1 VELPLTPLDLLTRAR
16 RLFPDRVGVHDGEAS
31 WTYAA
36 FAERCHR
43 LAHALQGELGV
54 RPGDVVAWLCGN
66 THELLEAYYGVLL
79 AGGVLLPL
87 NIRLA
92 PAEVRAIL
100 DDSGAAVLFRHPS
113 QVEVEHPVRTVVLGR
128 EHEALLARQP
138 SGPVETPP
146 VDEHAAAELFYT
158 SGSTGLPKGAL
169 LSHRGLYLHAI
180 HSALTMGLSGD
191 DVVLHTIPLFHV
203 NGWGTPHYVT
213 GLGGV
218 HVMLPRF
225 EAGEVLRLVEAH
237 RVTQLFLVPAMARLV
252 LDHPERASRDLTS
265 VRRISVGGAPSSPD
279 LLDELEGAF
288 SGADV
293 ICGYGMTESSPT
305 LTRSLPKPGAA
316 PNPAQRA
323 TTGLPILGVDARV
336 LGPDDEEVPWDGET
350 VGEICARSNHVMI
363 GYLGAPQATREVL
376 RDGWLR
382 TGDLATVDPDGYITI
397 VDRAKD
403 VIVSGGENISSVEV
417 EHALASH
424 PAVREVA
431 VVGVPDERWGEV
443 PRAFVS
449 LVAPGAAGEP
459 ELIAWVRDRLAHFK
473 APKSVV
479 VLDELPKG
487 GTGKIQKQPLRHWG
501 PGPMS
506 GSPDEA

>member
-1 VELPLTPLDLLTRAR
+1 MELPLTPLDLLARAR
-16 RLFPDRVGVHDGEAS
+16 RLFPDRVGVHDGDAS

-36 FAERCHR
+36 FAERCDR
-43 LAHALQGELGV
+43 LGHALQGELGV

-92 PAEVRAIL
+92 PAELRGIL
-100 DDSGAAVLFRHPS
+100 DDSGAVVLFRHPD
-113 QVEVEHPVRTVVLGR
+113 QAAVDHPVPTIVLGE
-128 EHEALLARQP
+128 EHESLLARQP
-138 SGPVETPP
+138 SGPVDTPP

-180 HSALTMGLSGD
+180 HSALTMGLGGD

-225 EAGEVLRLVEAH
+225 DGGEVLRLVAHH

-265 VRRISVGGAPSSPD
+265 VRRISVGGAPSSPE
-279 LLDELEGAF
+279 LLDELEATFG
-288 SGADV
+288 GADV

-305 LTRSLPKPGAA
+305 LTRSLPKPGSA
-316 PNPAQRA
+316 PNRAQRA

-350 VGEICARSNHVMI
+350 VGEVCARSNHVMI

-382 TGDLATVDPDGYITI
+382 TGDLATMDPDGYITI

-417 EHALASH
+417 EHALCAH
-424 PAVREVA
+424 PAVREAA
-431 VVGVPDERWGEV
+431 VVGAADERWGEV

-449 LVAPGAAGEP
+449 LVPGSGADES
-459 ELIAWVRDRLAHFK
+459 ELISWVRDRLAHFK
-473 APKSVV
+473 APKSVI
-479 VLDELPKG
+479 VLDDLPKG
-487 GTGKIQKQPLRHWG
+487 GTGKIQKQELRHWEASG
-501 PGPMS
+501 PG
-506 GSPDEA
+506 GAVDEP

>member
-1 VELPLTPLDLLTRAR
+1 MELPLTPLDLLARAR
-16 RLFPDRVGVHDGEAS
+16 RLFPDRVGVHEGGAA

-36 FAERCHR
+36 FAERCGR

-92 PAEVRAIL
+92 PAELRDIL
-100 DDSGAAVLFRHPS
+100 DDSGAVVLFRHPD
-113 QVEVEHPVRTVVLGR
+113 QVEVDHPIRTVVLGD

-138 SGPVETPP
+138 PDPVDTPP

-180 HSALTMGLSGD
+180 HSALTMGLTGD

-225 EAGEVLRLVEAH
+225 DAGQVLRLVELH

-252 LDHPERASRDLTS
+252 LDHPDRAAHDLTS
-265 VRRISVGGAPSSPD
+265 VRRISVGGAPSSPE
-279 LLDELEGAF
+279 LLDELDGAF
-288 SGADV
+288 PGADV

-305 LTRSLPKPGAA
+305 LTRSLPKPGSA
-316 PNPAQRA
+316 PDRAQRA
-323 TTGLPILGVDARV
+323 TSGLPILGVDARV
-336 LGPDDEEVPWDGET
+336 LGADDQEVPWDGET

-363 GYLGAPQATREVL
+363 GYLGAPHATREVL

-382 TGDLATVDPDGYITI
+382 TGDLATIDADGYITI

-417 EHALASH
+417 EHALCAH
-424 PAVREVA
+424 PAERGAA
-431 VVGVPDERWGEV
+431 VVGLPDERWGEV
-443 PRAFVS
+443 PRAFVA
-449 LVAPGAAGEP
+449 LVPGSGTGES

-487 GTGKIQKQPLRHWG
+487 GTGKIQKQQLRHWDP
-501 PGPMS
+501 PG
-506 GSPDEA
+506 

>member
-1 VELPLTPLDLLTRAR
+1 VELPLTPLDLLARAR
-16 RLFPDRVGVHDGEAS
+16 RLFPERVGVHEGDRS
-31 WTYAA
+31 WSYAD
-36 FAERCHR
+36 FAARCDR
-43 LAHALQGELGV
+43 LAHALRGELGV

-92 PAEVRAIL
+92 SAELRDIL
-100 DDSGAAVLFRHPS
+100 DDSGAVVLFRHPDEA
-113 QVEVEHPVRTVVLGR
+113 VVDHPVRTVVLGD

-138 SGPVETPP
+138 AGPLEAPA

-169 LSHRGLYLHAI
+169 LSHRGLYLHAV
-180 HSALTMGLSGD
+180 HSALTMGLTGE

-225 EAGEVLRLVEAH
+225 DAGEVLHLVERH
-237 RVTQLFLVPAMARLV
+237 GVTRLFLVPAMARLV
-252 LDHPERASRDLTS
+252 LDHPSLGARDLSS
-265 VRRISVGGAPSSPD
+265 VRQISVGGAASSPQ
-279 LLDELEGAF
+279 LLAELEVAF
-288 SGADV
+288 GCPV
-293 ICGYGMTESSPT
+293 ICGYGMTESGPT
-305 LTRSLPKPGAA
+305 LTRSLPKPGAVST
-316 PNPAQRA
+316 PEQRA
-323 TTGLPILGVDARV
+323 STGLPIIGVDVRV
-336 LGPDDEEVPWDGET
+336 LESDGAEVPWDGET
-350 VGEICARSNHVMI
+350 VGEVCARSNHVMI
-363 GYLGAPQATREVL
+363 GYLGAPAATAEVL
-376 RDGWLR
+376 RDGWLH
-382 TGDLATVDPDGYITI
+382 TGDLAVVDPEGYLRI

-417 EHALASH
+417 EHALCAH
-424 PAVREVA
+424 PAVREAA

-449 LVAPGAAGEP
+449 LVAPDAAGEA

-487 GTGKIQKQPLRHWG
+487 GTGKIQKHQLRT
-501 PGPMS
+501 S
-506 GSPDEA
+506 GLPPAEV